1 MQRQNITQL
10 RKTGFVCISG
20 LKFTLMCHKQIS
32 QQQAKVGLNA
42 HRIKGKAKHYLS
54 SMTFLES
61 EGNKIY
67 RFKVF
72 FFFIKNL
79 IDSLCP
85 VCDHVSYI

>member
-1 MQRQNITQL
+1 
-10 RKTGFVCISG
+10 
-20 LKFTLMCHKQIS
+20 MCHKQIS
-32 QQQAKVGLNA
+32 QHQAKVGLNA

-72 FFFIKNL
+72 FFFVKNL